1 MFLKLLTGVKRENY
15 TDCKQIVNNKKRP
28 PKIRLRLLY
37 LIEGYL
43 LPSENL
49 IRREVKP
56 NV

>member
-1 MFLKLLTGVKRENY
+1 MTLKLLTGIKQKKY
-15 TDCKQIVNNKKRP
+15 ADCKQIVNIKKRP
-28 PKIRLRLLY
+28 PKIQFRLLY

-49 IRREVKP
+49 IRGEVKP